1 MMTSYNNGV
10 DSGNWDYPLPKMDN
24 NNNINNKNSNQQQQ
38 HLEQQQQHIQL
49 LQQYVQHQQ
58 QQLQQ
63 HQQMNFPD
71 KSSSNSRNW
80 NKDLSDQQQQQQQQR
95 EQQQQQQQ
103 HWQQQQQQ
111 QQLQQHQ
118 QMNFPDNSSS
128 ISRNRNNATIPS
140 MDLNQPSKHKL
151 SPSSTRSPAQ
161 PSKRYKTAIGGR
173 PSTNTSSSVQASY
186 VTSFESVPTS
196 DTFTASQLSTS
207 SSNAT
212 SQDTGDDL
220 SNSTAVPTVPT
231 STSRYPDFTFD
242 GGTNQRKVDETVLK
256 KQIERLMGGILNDIE
271 ESDATV
277 TKTSHLLGHFKQCS
291 RVGWN
296 VATLTAVDLSSTR
309 SLLEIQITN
318 LLHRD
323 FEFDSVFHL
332 TSFLVACEGM
342 PRGHRTIG
350 QMRLDEDELTQLVN
364 DEKRKVYA
372 SLDNKQKNAYATCA
386 KVLNDYFEQLHNYSG
401 SCSCI
406 NSTM

>member
-1 MMTSYNNGV
+1 M
-10 DSGNWDYPLPKMDN
+10 
-24 NNNINNKNSNQQQQ
+24 
-38 HLEQQQQHIQL
+38 
-49 LQQYVQHQQ
+49 
-58 QQLQQ
+58 
-63 HQQMNFPD
+63 
-71 KSSSNSRNW
+71 
-80 NKDLSDQQQQQQQQR
+80 
-95 EQQQQQQQ
+95 
-103 HWQQQQQQ
+103 
-111 QQLQQHQ
+111 
-118 QMNFPDNSSS
+118 
-128 ISRNRNNATIPS
+128 
-140 MDLNQPSKHKL
+140 
-151 SPSSTRSPAQ
+151 
-161 PSKRYKTAIGGR
+161 
-173 PSTNTSSSVQASY
+173 QASH

-196 DTFTASQLSTS
+196 DTFAASQLSTS

-212 SQDTGDDL
+212 SQDTCDDL

-256 KQIERLMGGILNDIE
+256 KRIERLMSGILNDIE

-277 TKTSHLLGHFKQCS
+277 TKTSHLLGQFKQCS

-309 SLLEIQITN
+309 SSLEIQITN
-318 LLHRD
+318 LLHRH

-342 PRGHRTIG
+342 PRGHRTIDE
-350 QMRLDEDELTQLVN
+350 MRLDEDELTQLVN

-386 KVLNDYFEQLHNYSG
+386 KVLNDYFAQLHNYSG

>member
-1 MMTSYNNGV
+1 
-10 DSGNWDYPLPKMDN
+10 
-24 NNNINNKNSNQQQQ
+24 
-38 HLEQQQQHIQL
+38 
-49 LQQYVQHQQ
+49 
-58 QQLQQ
+58 
-63 HQQMNFPD
+63 
-71 KSSSNSRNW
+71 
-80 NKDLSDQQQQQQQQR
+80 
-95 EQQQQQQQ
+95 
-103 HWQQQQQQ
+103 
-111 QQLQQHQ
+111 
-118 QMNFPDNSSS
+118 
-128 ISRNRNNATIPS
+128 
-140 MDLNQPSKHKL
+140 
-151 SPSSTRSPAQ
+151 
-161 PSKRYKTAIGGR
+161 
-173 PSTNTSSSVQASY
+173 

-212 SQDTGDDL
+212 SQDTCDNL

-256 KQIERLMGGILNDIE
+256 KRIERLMSGILNDIE
-271 ESDATV
+271 ESDPTV
-277 TKTSHLLGHFKQCS
+277 TKTSHLLGQFKQCS

-309 SLLEIQITN
+309 SSLEIQITN
-318 LLHRD
+318 LLHRH

-342 PRGHRTIG
+342 PRGHRTIDE
-350 QMRLDEDELTQLVN
+350 MRLDEDELTQLVN

-386 KVLNDYFEQLHNYSG
+386 KVLNDYFAQLHNYSG

>member
-10 DSGNWDYPLPKMDN
+10 DSGNWDYPLPMDN
-24 NNNINNKNSNQQQQ
+24 NNNINNINSNQQQQ
-38 HLEQQQQHIQL
+38 HLEQQQQQIQL
-49 LQQYVQHQQ
+49 LQQQLQHQQ

-63 HQQMNFPD
+63 HQQINFFPD
-71 KSSSNSRNW
+71 NSSSNSRNW
-80 NKDLSDQQQQQQQQR
+80 NKDLSDQQQQQQQQ
-95 EQQQQQQQ
+95 Q
-103 HWQQQQQQ
+103 HWQQQQ

-151 SPSSTRSPAQ
+151 SPSSTRSPAPAQ

-173 PSTNTSSSVQASY
+173 PSTNTSSSVQASHD

-212 SQDTGDDL
+212 SQDTCDDL

-256 KQIERLMGGILNDIE
+256 KRIERLMSGILNDIE

-277 TKTSHLLGHFKQCS
+277 TKTSHLLGQFKQCS

-309 SLLEIQITN
+309 SSLEIQITN
-318 LLHRD
+318 LLHRH

-342 PRGHRTIG
+342 PRGHRTIDE
-350 QMRLDEDELTQLVN
+350 MRLDEDELTQLVN

-386 KVLNDYFEQLHNYSG
+386 KVLNDYFAQLHNYSG

>member
-10 DSGNWDYPLPKMDN
+10 DSGNWDYPLPMDN
-24 NNNINNKNSNQQQQ
+24 NNNINNINSNQQQQ
-38 HLEQQQQHIQL
+38 HLEQQQQQIQL
-49 LQQYVQHQQ
+49 LQQQLQHQQ

-63 HQQMNFPD
+63 HQQINFPD
-71 KSSSNSRNW
+71 NSSSNSRNW

-103 HWQQQQQQ
+103 HWQQQQ

-186 VTSFESVPTS
+186 VTSFESLPTS

-212 SQDTGDDL
+212 SQDTCDDL

-242 GGTNQRKVDETVLK
+242 GRTNQRNVDETVLK

-291 RVGWN
+291 SVG
-296 VATLTAVDLSSTR
+296 
-309 SLLEIQITN
+309 
-318 LLHRD
+318 
-323 FEFDSVFHL
+323 
-332 TSFLVACEGM
+332 
-342 PRGHRTIG
+342 
-350 QMRLDEDELTQLVN
+350 
-364 DEKRKVYA
+364 
-372 SLDNKQKNAYATCA
+372 
-386 KVLNDYFEQLHNYSG
+386 
-401 SCSCI
+401 
-406 NSTM
+406 